1 MWKDID
7 QMAAETERAL
17 KPIIDQFMVDAQRE
31 FN

>member
-1 MWKDID
+1 VD
-7 QMAAETERAL
+7 QMVAETERAL

>member
-1 MWKDID
+1 MV
-7 QMAAETERAL
+7 AETERAL